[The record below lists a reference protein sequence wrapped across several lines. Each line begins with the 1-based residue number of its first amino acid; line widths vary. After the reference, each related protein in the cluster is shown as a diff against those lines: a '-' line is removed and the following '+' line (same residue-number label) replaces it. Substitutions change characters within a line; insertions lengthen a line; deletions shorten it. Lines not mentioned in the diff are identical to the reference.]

1 MANQGNKLEL
11 TWTNKDKSLFYDL
24 ESKEYVW
31 VDKKDPRV
39 SEPRILVKK
48 NHFGDAKS
56 QNMLIKG
63 DNLLAL
69 KALVSEYTE
78 KVKLIYIDPPF
89 NTGQAFEHY
98 DDGYEHSIW
107 LTMMRD
113 RLGLLQTLLDE
124 NGSIWVHLDDSESHY
139 CKVLLDE
146 TFGRN
151 NYLATIAY
159 ERSGSAGIGQ
169 GGKFLVNTHE
179 VILVYA
185 KDITRFSHTQVTSQ
199 IPLEK
204 KVMVRYKQVF
214 ESAGEREL
222 VSEFTS
228 KSNGESVKV
237 YKHKNYKIRSISLKD
252 FETREPEINKEYAE
266 NFEKIFRTTNPQKE
280 NSFQQGLLSNMDK
293 GLYSVDYVPSRGK
306 KKDLSVTNYY
316 YNNGIFAWL
325 KDSAILVGNKII
337 KQNKL
342 TDFWPHADIPK
353 ADLAN
358 EGDVDF
364 RRGKKPENLIKRM
377 LDMASQEGD
386 IVLDSFA
393 GSGTTGAVAHKM
405 KRKWIMVE
413 IGTHAE
419 THCIKRMKQ
428 IIDGTDQSGI
438 SKEVSWNGGGGFGY
452 YELGESLFTTDE
464 SLKLTRIN
472 PKYFNGPLTEA
483 VCKIEGFKIV
493 DLHGQLHGKSGKHYA
508 HVTEHF
514 VTQEYV
520 DILINH
526 LKDGEFLT
534 IYCKKKA
541 RGLRLSDI
549 VEVKSIPEAL
559 LSKFSI

>member
-1 MANQGNKLEL
+1 
-11 TWTNKDKSLFYDL
+11 
-24 ESKEYVW
+24 
-31 VDKKDPRV
+31 
-39 SEPRILVKK
+39 
-48 NHFGDAKS
+48 
-56 QNMLIKG
+56 
-63 DNLLAL
+63 
-69 KALVSEYTE
+69 
-78 KVKLIYIDPPF
+78 
-89 NTGQAFEHY
+89 
-98 DDGYEHSIW
+98 
-107 LTMMRD
+107 
-113 RLGLLQTLLDE
+113 
-124 NGSIWVHLDDSESHY
+124 
-139 CKVLLDE
+139 
-146 TFGRN
+146 
-151 NYLATIAY
+151 
-159 ERSGSAGIGQ
+159 
-169 GGKFLVNTHE
+169 
-179 VILVYA
+179 
-185 KDITRFSHTQVTSQ
+185 
-199 IPLEK
+199 
-204 KVMVRYKQVF
+204 
-214 ESAGEREL
+214 
-222 VSEFTS
+222 
-228 KSNGESVKV
+228 
-237 YKHKNYKIRSISLKD
+237 
-252 FETREPEINKEYAE
+252 
-266 NFEKIFRTTNPQKE
+266 
-280 NSFQQGLLSNMDK
+280 MDK

>member
-280 NSFQQGLLSNMDK
+280 NSFQQGLLSNMD
-293 GLYSVDYVPSRGK
+293 
-306 KKDLSVTNYY
+306 
-316 YNNGIFAWL
+316 
-325 KDSAILVGNKII
+325 
-337 KQNKL
+337 
-342 TDFWPHADIPK
+342 
-353 ADLAN
+353 
-358 EGDVDF
+358 
-364 RRGKKPENLIKRM
+364 
-377 LDMASQEGD
+377 
-386 IVLDSFA
+386 
-393 GSGTTGAVAHKM
+393 
-405 KRKWIMVE
+405 
-413 IGTHAE
+413 
-419 THCIKRMKQ
+419 
-428 IIDGTDQSGI
+428 
-438 SKEVSWNGGGGFGY
+438 
-452 YELGESLFTTDE
+452 
-464 SLKLTRIN
+464 
-472 PKYFNGPLTEA
+472 
-483 VCKIEGFKIV
+483 
-493 DLHGQLHGKSGKHYA
+493 
-508 HVTEHF
+508 
-514 VTQEYV
+514 
-520 DILINH
+520 
-526 LKDGEFLT
+526 
-534 IYCKKKA
+534 
-541 RGLRLSDI
+541 
-549 VEVKSIPEAL
+549 
-559 LSKFSI
+559 

>member
-1 MANQGNKLEL
+1 M
-11 TWTNKDKSLFYDL
+11 
-24 ESKEYVW
+24 
-31 VDKKDPRV
+31 
-39 SEPRILVKK
+39 
-48 NHFGDAKS
+48 
-56 QNMLIKG
+56 
-63 DNLLAL
+63 
-69 KALVSEYTE
+69 
-78 KVKLIYIDPPF
+78 
-89 NTGQAFEHY
+89 
-98 DDGYEHSIW
+98 
-107 LTMMRD
+107 
-113 RLGLLQTLLDE
+113 
-124 NGSIWVHLDDSESHY
+124 
-139 CKVLLDE
+139 LDE